1 MLHTSDI
8 EEKLISKSFKRRYL
22 EENARQRLGME
33 MQKFLL
39 FREGKFINP
48 LKKNELLQEYFK
60 EEYDNF
66 FNKKIINIPQI
77 EFCITTKCTLKCKD
91 CCALIPKFNSAG
103 HIDMTFNDFKLYLDK
118 LIAAV
123 DMIRH
128 FVILGGEPLINP
140 DLPKMI
146 DYACQQ
152 NKIFIVQLITNGTMK
167 FNEELLSALKRN
179 NKKAYVYISNYSIN
193 EALKPILKH
202 EEIKN
207 TLKEN
212 DIKLQM
218 ADNKEW
224 VTEKEF
230 ATDKTAVEVSQE
242 KIKECFRVQCNQVL
256 NGHLDICSKAATARE
271 LGLLNIKDS
280 VDIVNSKD
288 LKQDLIDFYT
298 KDLID
303 ACEYCILSNEITQPA
318 IQE

>member
-1 MLHTSDI
+1 MQELKEKYNTSNI
-8 EEKLISKSFKRRYL
+8 FYRRYI
-22 EENARQRLGME
+22 EENAKQRLGME

-48 LKKNELLQEYFK
+48 MKKNEILQEYIK

-66 FNKKIINIPQI
+66 YNKKILNIPQI
-77 EFCITTKCTLKCKD
+77 EFCVTTKCTLKCKD
-91 CCALIPKFNSAG
+91 CCALIPKFNSSS
-103 HIDMTFNDFKLYLDK
+103 HIDMSLEDFKSYIDK
-118 LIAAV
+118 LLTAA

-140 DLPKMI
+140 ALPQMI
-146 DYACQQ
+146 DYACRQD
-152 NKIFIVQLITNGTMK
+152 KIFIVQLITNGTMK
-167 FNEELLSALKRN
+167 FNNELINVLKKY

-193 EALKPILKH
+193 EDLKKLLKH
-202 EEIKN
+202 DEIKN
-207 TLKEN
+207 LLKEN

-230 ATDKTAVEVSQE
+230 LTIPSSAEITRN

-271 LGLLNIKDS
+271 IGLLKLKDS
-280 VDIVNSKD
+280 VDIVHSKD
-288 LKQDLIDFYT
+288 LKQELINFYT
-298 KDLID
+298 KDIID
-303 ACEYCILSNEITQPA
+303 ACEYCILSNEITKPA